1 MSGIT
6 GTETRLKVN
15 TPKEHHIRISGQAPR
30 AGRCETA
37 DRRRAADH
45 EGSFGKR
52 GLVDAEHAEVQVA
65 LVDPAKNWA
74 RMDEIYNTFSPPA
87 QGPPAGISERRF
99 PAFRAVAADRLYR
112 VRGLSQEF

>member
-1 MSGIT
+1 VKQQT
-6 GTETRLKVN
+6 GDALQIMK
-15 TPKEHHIRISGQAPR
+15 
-30 AGRCETA
+30 
-37 DRRRAADH
+37 AALEK
-45 EGSFGKR
+45 EGSSTQNMLK
-52 GLVDAEHAEVQVA
+52 VQVA
-65 LVDPAKNWA
+65 LVDPEKNWA